1 MTEDI
6 TDRGAE
12 RSSDDGNNAGRGLFI
27 TFEGPD
33 ASGKTTQLRLLE
45 DHLRERGIE
54 PVMTREPGGTPISEK
69 IREIILD
76 KANDEMLPM
85 TEALLYAASRAQHV
99 GQLVIPSIE
108 AGRVVIS
115 DRYVDSSI
123 AYQGYGR
130 GMGDIIEKINAVATG
145 GLKPDLTILLATD
158 TSRMRERR
166 SAEDEDRM
174 DAQKAEFHA
183 AVMNGYIQLAESE
196 PERIRIIDGERSIE
210 RISEDILK
218 LVDELLAM
226 WYYHA

>member
-1 MTEDI
+1 MTEDTTGTAKRI
-6 TDRGAE
+6 ARTTDGKKRECGI
-12 RSSDDGNNAGRGLFI
+12 FI

-33 ASGKTTQLRLLE
+33 ASGKTTQIRLLE
-45 DHLRERGIE
+45 SHLRERGIE
-54 PVMTREPGGTPISEK
+54 PVMTREPGGTSISEK

-76 KANDEMLPM
+76 KANDEMIPM

-99 GQLVIPSIE
+99 GQLIVPALQ

-115 DRYVDSSI
+115 NRYIDSSI
-123 AYQGYGR
+123 AYQGYAR
-130 GMGDIIEKINAVATG
+130 GMGDIIEKINTVATG

-158 TSRMRERR
+158 TSKMRERR
-166 SAEDEDRM
+166 RAEDEDRM

-183 AVMNGYIQLAESE
+183 AVMNGYRKLAERES
-196 PERIRIIDGERSIE
+196 ERIRIIDGERSIE

-226 WYYHA
+226 

>member
-1 MTEDI
+1 MTED
-6 TDRGAE
+6 TTGTAE
-12 RSSDDGNNAGRGLFI
+12 RIAVTTDGDKKKHGIFI

-45 DHLRERGIE
+45 SHLRERGIE
-54 PVMTREPGGTPISEK
+54 PVITREPGGTPISEK
-69 IREIILD
+69 IRGIILD

-99 GQLVIPSIE
+99 GQLIVPALES
-108 AGRVVIS
+108 GRIVIS
-115 DRYVDSSI
+115 DRYIDSSI

-130 GMGDIIEKINAVATG
+130 GMGDIIERINDVAAG

-166 SAEDEDRM
+166 SADDEDRM

-183 AVMNGYIQLAESE
+183 DVMNGYLKLAERE
-196 PERIRIIDGERSIE
+196 PGRIRIIDGERSIE

-218 LVDELLAM
+218 LVDEILAI
-226 WYYHA
+226 

>member
-12 RSSDDGNNAGRGLFI
+12 RSRGNDNNAGCGLFI

-33 ASGKTTQLRLLE
+33 ASGKTTQIRLLE

-99 GQLVIPSIE
+99 GQLIIPSIE

-183 AVMNGYIQLAESE
+183 AVMNGYLKLAERE

-226 WYYHA
+226 

>member
-6 TDRGAE
+6 ADRSAADTEYKKAE
-12 RSSDDGNNAGRGLFI
+12 RGVFI

-45 DHLRERGIE
+45 DHLRGLGID

-99 GQLVIPSIE
+99 GQLIVPSIE

-130 GMGDIIEKINAVATG
+130 EMGDIIEEINMPATG
-145 GLKPDLTILLATD
+145 GLRPDLTVLLATD

-166 SAEDEDRM
+166 SAEEEDRM

-183 AVMNGYIQLAESE
+183 EVMKGYMKLAERE
-196 PERIRIIDGERSIE
+196 PERIRVVDGQRSIDE
-210 RISEDILK
+210 IAADISEI
-218 LVDELLAM
+218 VDRLLEEKGIV
-226 WYYHA
+226 